1 MQVARGENRIELL
14 GRVVAR
20 PVLSH
25 QNHGVDYYR
34 MPLAVPRLSGT
45 EDVLNLVLSRWQL
58 ERWVLP
64 PGQWVRAEGEVRSYN
79 NKSGVGSRLV
89 ITVLVR
95 ELTIAQAGEGVN
107 RLVLSGTLCKRPV
120 VRRTPLGRSI
130 CDLLLAVN
138 RAYGRADYLPCIAW
152 GSLAVGCGRMSVGD
166 RLRLEGRLQSRK
178 YRKLVDGEELT
189 RTAYEVS
196 VMNLLEESVFAAT
209 FRVGLAGGTGTPYLL
224 EGPEGDQGP

>member
-1 MQVARGENRIELL
+1 MQAARGENRIELL
-14 GRVVAR
+14 GRVVDR

-25 QNHGVDYYR
+25 QNHGTDYYI

-58 ERWVLP
+58 ERWALP
-64 PGQWVRAEGEVRSYN
+64 PGQWVRTEGEVRSYN

-95 ELTIAQAGEGVN
+95 DLAVTQEGEGVN
-107 RLVLSGTLCKRPV
+107 RLVLSGALCKRPV

-152 GSLAVGCGRMSVGD
+152 GSLAACCGRMSVGD
-166 RLRLEGRLQSRK
+166 RLRLEGRLQSRQ
-178 YRKLVDGEELT
+178 YRKVVDGEEVT
-189 RTAYEVS
+189 RGAYEVS
-196 VMNLLEESVFAAT
+196 VMNLLEEEAGTAPAWAS
-209 FRVGLAGGTGTPYLL
+209 LAGGEGTSYLL
-224 EGPEGDQGP
+224 EGPGEERIL

>member
-1 MQVARGENRIELL
+1 MQAARGENRIELL
-14 GRVVAR
+14 GRVVDR

-25 QNHGVDYYR
+25 QNHGTDYYI

-58 ERWVLP
+58 ERWALP
-64 PGQWVRAEGEVRSYN
+64 PGQWVRTEGEVRSYN

-95 ELTIAQAGEGVN
+95 DLAVTQEGEGVN
-107 RLVLSGTLCKRPV
+107 RLVLSGALCKRPV

-138 RAYGRADYLPCIAW
+138 RAYGRAGLPALYRL
-152 GSLAVGCGRMSVGD
+152 GFTGCL
-166 RLRLEGRLQSRK
+166 LRPDVSR
-178 YRKLVDGEELT
+178 RQ
-189 RTAYEVS
+189 
-196 VMNLLEESVFAAT
+196 AA
-209 FRVGLAGGTGTPYLL
+209 AGGAITEPAI
-224 EGPEGDQGP
+224 PQGGGRRRGHPGGL